1 MVVFWGEGK
10 PEYPEKTSRCREE
23 NQQTQPTY
31 DARSGNRTR
40 DKLLGGECSHQCAIP
55 APLKYLF
62 ICTTCTTNKSTRHRG
77 DDEQMKLGGSSR
89 EKNRQSI
96 DNPHQLSFARPGD
109 TEATREDK
117 GTTSTVSKKNKKKKH
132 LHRVAQNRDQCRSVG
147 KVH

>member
-40 DKLLGGECSHQCAIP
+40 DKLVGGECSHQCAIP

-62 ICTTCTTNKSTRHRG
+62 ICTTCTTNKSTRQKYATSWRRWANEIGLVKSRKEQTIDWQPASPQFCASRWHGGNQGRQR
-77 DDEQMKLGGSSR
+77 DDFDG
-89 EKNRQSI
+89 
-96 DNPHQLSFARPGD
+96 F
-109 TEATREDK
+109 
-117 GTTSTVSKKNKKKKH
+117 KKKKKE
-132 LHRVAQNRDQCRSVG
+132 RTPAPCRTKPGPV
-147 KVH
+147 